1 MNEANIADKLEFF
14 DIFSEA
20 VTNEN
25 EIAFEEALQI
35 YINLRRKD
43 RQADYMWEYALRPG
57 LFDPESEHSPEGP
70 GSIEQVMSNDQR
82 KRHALEI
89 LGLPEQLTPEN
100 EATILSMLQEIDTVG
115 DGYFSERDVCQ
126 YFTGT
131 SDFMCGEKDHYV
143 PELTSPTTPTTP
155 NNPPTP
161 PTSTEP
167 NPVPKQAETF
177 NDIWSLVLSLDDGE
191 LTKADLLNLID
202 YVMPNATQEEI
213 NYEFNLHDI
222 DHDGV
227 VDRNESYH
235 VHHTEDL
242 RMTIHKA

>member
-1 MNEANIADKLEFF
+1 
-14 DIFSEA
+14 
-20 VTNEN
+20 
-25 EIAFEEALQI
+25 
-35 YINLRRKD
+35 
-43 RQADYMWEYALRPG
+43 
-57 LFDPESEHSPEGP
+57 
-70 GSIEQVMSNDQR
+70 MSNDQR

-89 LGLPEQLTPEN
+89 LGIREELTPEN
-100 EATILSMLQEIDTVG
+100 EATILSMLEEIDTVG

-131 SDFMCGEKDHYV
+131 IDFMCGEKDHYV
-143 PELTSPTTPTTP
+143 PNTTT
-155 NNPPTP
+155 PPTP
-161 PTSTEP
+161 PTPPTNTE
-167 NPVPKQAETF
+167 PKQAETF

-202 YVMPNATQEEI
+202 YVMPDATREEI

-227 VDRNESYH
+227 VDRNEGYH

-242 RMTIHKA
+242 RMTIQKA

>member
-1 MNEANIADKLEFF
+1 
-14 DIFSEA
+14 
-20 VTNEN
+20 
-25 EIAFEEALQI
+25 
-35 YINLRRKD
+35 
-43 RQADYMWEYALRPG
+43 MWEYALRPG

-70 GSIEQVMSNDQR
+70 GSIEQVITNDQR
-82 KRHALEI
+82 KRQALEI
-89 LGLPEQLTPEN
+89 LGLPEELTPEN
-100 EATILSMLQEIDTVG
+100 EATILSMLEEIDTVG

-143 PELTSPTTPTTP
+143 PELT
-155 NNPPTP
+155 NP

-167 NPVPKQAETF
+167 KQAKTF

-202 YVMPNATQEEI
+202 YVMPDATQEEI

-227 VDRNESYH
+227 VDRHEGYH

-242 RMTIHKA
+242 RMTIQKA

>member
-1 MNEANIADKLEFF
+1 MHEANFADKLEFF

-20 VTNEN
+20 VTTEN

-35 YINLRRKD
+35 YNTLRHKEI
-43 RQADYMWEYALRPG
+43 QADYMWEYALRPG
-57 LFDPESEHSPEGP
+57 FGVPESEHSPEGP
-70 GSIEQVMSNDQR
+70 GSIDQVMSNDQR

-89 LGLPEQLTPEN
+89 LGLPAELTPEN
-100 EATILSMLQEIDTVG
+100 EATILSMLEDIDTVG
-115 DGYFSERDVCQ
+115 DSYFSERDVCQ

-131 SDFMCGEKDHYV
+131 IDFMCGEKDHYV
-143 PELTSPTTPTTP
+143 PDTT
-155 NNPPTP
+155 TP
-161 PTSTEP
+161 PTNTE
-167 NPVPKQAETF
+167 PKQAETF

-202 YVMPNATQEEI
+202 YVMPNATREEI

-227 VDRNESYH
+227 VDRNEGYH

-242 RMTIHKA
+242 RMTIQKA